1 MIFFSEQV
9 VSPET
14 VLRMHAGTQRRQ
26 LTDSTF
32 AYLRHANSC
41 QKVVQKWCQIPNFG
55 RCDQAA
61 KDAKLSDTV
70 ASTTARL
77 DRPPGCYMDTKTNT
91 LFFNFLFHD
100 YQGSD
105 RFGILCEQCPKTS
118 KGKLRGFCESEFG
131 ELCYLRLL
139 CYVCTQVPNAGS

>member
-1 MIFFSEQV
+1 
-9 VSPET
+9 
-14 VLRMHAGTQRRQ
+14 MHAGTQHRQ

-32 AYLRHANSC
+32 AYLHHANSC
-41 QKVVQKWCQIPNFG
+41 QKVVHKWCQIPNFG

-91 LFFNFLFHD
+91 LFYNEKLNHD
-100 YQGSD
+100 YPGSD
-105 RFGILCEQCPKTS
+105 RFGILCEQCPNPDKP
-118 KGKLRGFCESEFG
+118 GK
-131 ELCYLRLL
+131 
-139 CYVCTQVPNAGS
+139 